1 MRRLSENEKKHR
13 DMPDYVSGEINRRGG
28 LDKLKSSLYHFVKI
42 LKDKNDRK
50 EAQRKLNKN
59 IRSIVDVL
67 EDVYNIVEN
76 ASYDQKLESPTEI
89 PLGQPLSPE
98 SENVDYDVT
107 TFTGSHA
114 ETLKKVLLRF
124 YSKYLYI
131 GPQIKHGDQVQQFE
145 YNKRHIL
152 KDLDNFINM
161 QLMKLDDDIQNENK
175 KTMKKV
181 IRLTEADLTRI
192 VRRTINEMEDNQ
204 YEFDDLM
211 NQAIELLIDLEY
223 DEDEV
228 YEMNDDEI
236 IDAVKGY
243 DDKLYQ
249 ELHDMKYSK
258 PIDKDE
264 PYDSIGGHSMNDL
277 KRAFKKIMN
286 KDEDLGSTDKGE
298 EKLQDLIE
306 EARDILENEL
316 GFDIDEI
323 NEMSEREM
331 VECLFDEGYDEIASE
346 MEELLDQEGFE

>member
-1 MRRLSENEKKHR
+1 MRRLSENEKKYR
-13 DMPDYVSGEINRRGG
+13 DMSDYVSGEINGVGG
-28 LDKLKSSLYHFVKI
+28 SDKLKASLYHFVKI

-76 ASYDQKLESPTEI
+76 ASYDQKLESLTEI
-89 PLGQPLSPE
+89 PLGQSLSPE

-152 KDLDNFINM
+152 KDLDIFINM
-161 QLMKLDDDIQNENK
+161 QLMKLDDDIQNEN
-175 KTMKKV
+175 MKKV
-181 IRLTEADLTRI
+181 IKLTEADLTRI
-192 VRRTINEMEDNQ
+192 VRRVIKE
-204 YEFDDLM
+204 
-211 NQAIELLIDLEY
+211 
-223 DEDEV
+223 
-228 YEMNDDEI
+228 NDDYK
-236 IDAVKGY
+236 DRSMY
-243 DDKLYQ
+243 D
-249 ELHDMKYSK
+249 
-258 PIDKDE
+258 
-264 PYDSIGGHSMNDL
+264 PYYGDDDSYEE
-277 KRAFKKIMN
+277 
-286 KDEDLGSTDKGE
+286 DEDLGSTDEGE
-298 EKLQDLIE
+298 EELQDLIE

-346 MEELLDQEGFE
+346 MEELLDQEGFEK

>member
-13 DMPDYVSGEINRRGG
+13 DMPDYVSGEINGLGG
-28 LDKLKSSLYHFVKI
+28 SDKLKTSLYHFVKI

-76 ASYDQKLESPTEI
+76 ASYDQKLESLTEI
-89 PLGQPLSPE
+89 PLGQSLSPE

-161 QLMKLDDDIQNENK
+161 QLMKLDDDIQNEN
-175 KTMKKV
+175 MKKV
-181 IRLTEADLTRI
+181 IKLTEADLTRI
-192 VRRTINEMEDNQ
+192 VKRVISESKDKDHNKIEKLICSAMDRFVGEDDYTCGYKESSDKPYDRFMVKIKNV
-204 YEFDDLM
+204 
-211 NQAIELLIDLEY
+211 I
-223 DEDEV
+223 DED
-228 YEMNDDEI
+228 
-236 IDAVKGY
+236 
-243 DDKLYQ
+243 
-249 ELHDMKYSK
+249 
-258 PIDKDE
+258 
-264 PYDSIGGHSMNDL
+264 
-277 KRAFKKIMN
+277 
-286 KDEDLGSTDKGE
+286 T
-298 EKLQDLIE
+298 
-306 EARDILENEL
+306 
-316 GFDIDEI
+316 
-323 NEMSEREM
+323 
-331 VECLFDEGYDEIASE
+331 
-346 MEELLDQEGFE
+346 EELAEDVVKYVNRKLEKTTLRVGNASKEMFWLTYTK

>member
-76 ASYDQKLESPTEI
+76 ASYDQKLESLTEI
-89 PLGQPLSPE
+89 PLGQSLSPE

-152 KDLDNFINM
+152 KDLDIFINM
-161 QLMKLDDDIQNENK
+161 QLMKLDDDIQNEN
-175 KTMKKV
+175 MKKV

-192 VRRTINEMEDNQ
+192 VKRVISESKDKDHNKIEKLICSAMDRFVGEDDYTCGYKESSDKPYDRFMVKIKNV
-204 YEFDDLM
+204 
-211 NQAIELLIDLEY
+211 I
-223 DEDEV
+223 DED
-228 YEMNDDEI
+228 
-236 IDAVKGY
+236 
-243 DDKLYQ
+243 
-249 ELHDMKYSK
+249 
-258 PIDKDE
+258 
-264 PYDSIGGHSMNDL
+264 
-277 KRAFKKIMN
+277 
-286 KDEDLGSTDKGE
+286 T
-298 EKLQDLIE
+298 
-306 EARDILENEL
+306 
-316 GFDIDEI
+316 
-323 NEMSEREM
+323 
-331 VECLFDEGYDEIASE
+331 
-346 MEELLDQEGFE
+346 EELAEDVVKYVNRKLEKTTLRVGNASKEMFWLTYTK

>member
-1 MRRLSENEKKHR
+1 MRRLSENEKKYR
-13 DMPDYVSGEINRRGG
+13 DMSDYVSGEINGVGG
-28 LDKLKSSLYHFVKI
+28 SDKLKASLYHFVKI

-76 ASYDQKLESPTEI
+76 ASYDQKLESLTEI
-89 PLGQPLSPE
+89 PLGQSLSPE

-152 KDLDNFINM
+152 KDLDIFINM
-161 QLMKLDDDIQNENK
+161 QLMKLDDDIQNEN
-175 KTMKKV
+175 MKKV
-181 IRLTEADLTRI
+181 IKLTEADLTRI
-192 VRRTINEMEDNQ
+192 VRRVIKE
-204 YEFDDLM
+204 
-211 NQAIELLIDLEY
+211 
-223 DEDEV
+223 
-228 YEMNDDEI
+228 NDD
-236 IDAVKGY
+236 Y
-243 DDKLYQ
+243 
-249 ELHDMKYSK
+249 
-258 PIDKDE
+258 KDRSM
-264 PYDSIGGHSMNDL
+264 YDSYYSDDDSYEE
-277 KRAFKKIMN
+277 
-286 KDEDLGSTDKGE
+286 DEDLGSTDKGE

-346 MEELLDQEGFE
+346 MEELLDQEGFEK

>member
-13 DMPDYVSGEINRRGG
+13 DIPNYVSGEINRRGG

-50 EAQRKLNKN
+50 ETQRKLNKN

-192 VRRTINEMEDNQ
+192 VRRVIKE
-204 YEFDDLM
+204 
-211 NQAIELLIDLEY
+211 
-223 DEDEV
+223 
-228 YEMNDDEI
+228 NDD
-236 IDAVKGY
+236 Y
-243 DDKLYQ
+243 
-249 ELHDMKYSK
+249 
-258 PIDKDE
+258 KDRSM
-264 PYDSIGGHSMNDL
+264 YDSYYSDDDSYEE
-277 KRAFKKIMN
+277 
-286 KDEDLGSTDKGE
+286 DEDLGSTDKGE

-306 EARDILENEL
+306 EARDILENEC
-316 GFDIDEI
+316 GYDFEDI
-323 NEMSEREM
+323 NEMSEREI

-346 MEELLDQEGFE
+346 MEELLDQEGFEK